1 MDYPGLVVYTL
12 GWGFDQSV
20 QLWLTSRVERAQI
33 AVLYS
38 TISLVSSVGGL
49 TEEPLLAFTFS
60 AGLDM
65 VGAGSGLP
73 FLVAAGIFA
82 VSSLGIWFTRG

>member
-1 MDYPGLVVYTL
+1 M
-12 GWGFDQSV
+12 
-20 QLWLTSRVERAQI
+20 
-33 AVLYS
+33 
-38 TISLVSSVGGL
+38 SSVGGL
-49 TEEPLLAFTFS
+49 TEAPLLAFTFS

>member
-1 MDYPGLVVYTL
+1 MVYAL

-20 QLWLTSRVERAQI
+20 QLWLTYRVERAQI

-38 TISLVSSVGGL
+38 AISLVSSVGGL
-49 TEEPLLAFTFS
+49 TEAPLLAFTFS
-60 AGLDM
+60 AGLDL
-65 VGAGSGLP
+65 VGAGAGLP

-82 VSSLGIWFTRG
+82 VSSIGVWFARE